1 MTDQQQA
8 RSFGRVARA
17 YDRGRPGYPAEAGQ
31 WLTDGP
37 GRSVLEVGA
46 GTGKLTALLVA
57 QGHDVHATEP
67 DEAMLAVL
75 AERLPAVRTSVA
87 GVESLPV
94 PDRSVDVVVCAQSFH
109 WFDSEVALPELAR
122 VLRPGGHLA
131 VVWNETYRKIPWV
144 RRLEAILG
152 DQHQDDPAGVVKESG
167 LFGFVEETEFR
178 HWQDINRESIV
189 DLAAS
194 HSRIAV
200 LGDEERAAKL
210 AEVQAFYADFGRGMD
225 GMQLPYLAR
234 CFRAQV
240 IDHGGSAR
248 EPSATTSADDDADEA
263 GRIGPFTSDGTD
275 TDMLLIDFR

>member
-1 MTDQQQA
+1 MTDQEQA
-8 RSFGRVARA
+8 RSFGAVARA

-31 WLTDGP
+31 WLTNGP

-46 GTGKLTALLVA
+46 GTGKLTALLVG
-57 QGHDVHATEP
+57 QGHDVHATDP

-75 AERLPAVRTSVA
+75 ADRLPDVRTSVA
-87 GVESLPV
+87 GAEDLPV
-94 PDRSVDVVVCAQSFH
+94 PDRSVDVVVCGQSFH
-109 WFDSEVALPELAR
+109 WFDLEKALPELAR
-122 VLRPGGHLA
+122 VLKSGGHLA

-144 RRLEAILG
+144 RRLEDIIG
-152 DQHQDDPAGVVKESG
+152 DQHQEDPAAPVKSSG
-167 LFGFVEETEFR
+167 LFGFVDEAEFR

-200 LGDEERAAKL
+200 LGEAERAAKI
-210 AEVQAFYADFGRGMD
+210 AEVRAFYEDFGRGMD
-225 GMQLPYLAR
+225 GMQLPYVAR

-240 IDHGGSAR
+240 LDHGIPGR
-248 EPSATTSADDDADEA
+248 GPSETTSADE
-263 GRIGPFTSDGTD
+263 GSSIGPFTSDGTD